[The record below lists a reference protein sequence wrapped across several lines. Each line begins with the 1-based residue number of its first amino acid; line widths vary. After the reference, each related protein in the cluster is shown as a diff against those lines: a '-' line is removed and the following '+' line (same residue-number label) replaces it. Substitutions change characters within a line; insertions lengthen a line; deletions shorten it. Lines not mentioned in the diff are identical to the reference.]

1 MKKSDINK
9 DIEYFAK
16 NYSLVELFSG
26 IWLNDTF
33 LKSESVN
40 EEQEKSFQYYIYCYQ
55 RACYRKWDSRFPK
68 FLFLM
73 ECFRK
78 QLKLYR
84 PLGILCSETE
94 LADYVDFL
102 CNVKN
107 IIGCLIKKM

>member
-26 IWLNDTF
+26 IWLNCTF

-55 RACYRKWDSRFPK
+55 
-68 FLFLM
+68 
-73 ECFRK
+73 
-78 QLKLYR
+78 
-84 PLGILCSETE
+84 
-94 LADYVDFL
+94 
-102 CNVKN
+102 
-107 IIGCLIKKM
+107 